1 LSFAVSLS
9 QLLLAVIFA
18 IAGVAK
24 LLDRVGTRAAA
35 EAFGV
40 SPRLAP
46 ALATGLPIVELGIA
60 VALLPAA
67 TVLWGALAAA
77 VLLVIFSV
85 AVARSLRAGS
95 TPDCNCFGG
104 LTQAEVG
111 RGTLA
116 RNLLLAALSAV
127 VALGSSRNPVSAF
140 HWIAIPAPADRAWIA
155 LLVVC
160 VIGLAAFCW
169 QLLRQNGRLLLRL
182 DAEGL
187 GAAPAQRGAL
197 SLPPL
202 QPGSTAP
209 AFSGRDLDGEPVS
222 LKSLRAP
229 GHPIVL
235 FFTDPGCG
243 ACELV
248 LDAVAQAQRERA
260 DELTVAVISSGS
272 IDRIEAKATEFGL
285 DRVIP
290 QDGEDLLDAY
300 RVHGFPAVIEIDPG
314 GSITKEVA
322 LGPKAVREM
331 VLGDLAQADGKPLG
345 LAAR

>member
-1 LSFAVSLS
+1 MSFTVSLS
-9 QLLLAVIFA
+9 QLLLAVIFT

-24 LLDRVGTRAAA
+24 LVDRAGTREAA
-35 EAFGV
+35 EAFRV

-46 ALATGLPIVELGIA
+46 AVAVSLPIVELA
-60 VALLPAA
+60 VAAALVPAA
-67 TVLWGALAAA
+67 AVIWGALAAVA
-77 VLLVIFSV
+77 LLLIFSL

-104 LTQAEVG
+104 LAQTEVG

-116 RNLLLAALSAV
+116 RNLLLAAASGMVALSSSREPLSA
-127 VALGSSRNPVSAF
+127 F
-140 HWIAIPAPADRAWIA
+140 YWITIPAPADRVWIF

-160 VIGLAAFCW
+160 VIGLVLFCW

-182 DAEGL
+182 DAEGF
-187 GAAPAQRGAL
+187 GAASAKPGAL

-202 QPGSTAP
+202 QIGSAAP
-209 AFSGRDLDGEPVS
+209 AFSGRDLGGAPVS
-222 LKSLRAP
+222 LESLRAL
-229 GHPIVL
+229 GHPVVL

-248 LDAVAQAQRERA
+248 LEVVAQAQRERA
-260 DELTVAVISSGS
+260 DRLTVAVLSSGS

-285 DRVIP
+285 DRVVP
-290 QDGEDLLDAY
+290 QEGEDLLDAY
-300 RVHGFPAVIEIDPG
+300 RVHGVPAVIEIDSR
-314 GSITKEVA
+314 GSISKAVA
-322 LGPKAVREM
+322 LGPNAVREM
-331 VLGDLAQADGKPLG
+331 VLGDSAQAADEPLG

>member
-1 LSFAVSLS
+1 MSFAVSLS

-18 IAGVAK
+18 IAGIAK
-24 LLDRVGTRAAA
+24 LVDRAGTREAT

-46 ALATGLPIVELGIA
+46 LVASGLPILELAIA
-60 VALLPAA
+60 AALLPAA
-67 TVLWGALAAA
+67 TVFWGALAAV
-77 VLLVIFSV
+77 VLLLIFSF

-116 RNLLLAALSAV
+116 RNLLLAALSGAV
-127 VALGSSRNPVSAF
+127 AVSSGADPLSAF
-140 HWIAIPAPADRAWIA
+140 HWITIPAPADRVWIA
-155 LLVVC
+155 LLVVS

-182 DAEGL
+182 DAEGHR
-187 GAAPAQRGAL
+187 ASSAL

-202 QPGSTAP
+202 QPGSPAP
-209 AFSGRDLDGEPVS
+209 EFSGRDLGGELVS
-222 LKSLRAP
+222 LESLRAP
-229 GHPIVL
+229 GHPVVL

-248 LDAVAQAQRERA
+248 LEDVAQAQRERSG
-260 DELTVAVISSGS
+260 ELTVAVISSGN
-272 IDRIEAKATEFGL
+272 IDRIEAKATQFGL
-285 DRVIP
+285 DRVVP
-290 QDGEDLLDAY
+290 QDGDELLDSY
-300 RVHGFPAVIEIDPG
+300 RVHGFPAVVEVDPA
-314 GSITKEVA
+314 GSISKPVA
-322 LGPKAVREM
+322 LGPKAVREL
-331 VLGDLAQADGKPLG
+331 VLGDPAQPDGERLG